1 MFIRK
6 IHKKTKNKTY
16 TSVYLAESYRDKD
29 GKVRHKHIS
38 NITKW
43 SDEMIANFEK
53 VLKGEKITTIKDLK
67 LSQGKSFGAIKV
79 VSEIAKRLGIK
90 QALGSSEQ
98 GKLALFQ
105 IAGRII
111 TQGSRNYLAV

>member
-1 MFIRK
+1 MG
-6 IHKKTKNKTY
+6 KNYNNK
-16 TSVYLAESYRDKD
+16 R
-29 GKVRHKHIS
+29 
-38 NITKW
+38 
-43 SDEMIANFEK
+43 F
-53 VLKGEKITTIKDLK
+53 
-67 LSQGKSFGAIKV
+67 KV
-79 VSEIAKRLGIK
+79 VARKVFWSNKSSSEIAKRLGIK